1 MRLTF
6 ARTILMRQLLLLLAF
21 LPTALFAQRISG
33 TVYTDRGDLLDFA
46 SITVKN
52 SKKGTSANNKA
63 RYSLT
68 LPPGTYTIIC
78 QHIGYATQEKT
89 ITLGKADEVVDFILA
104 PQKLTMKEVEVKTGA
119 EDPAYAIIREA
130 IKKRPYYNS
139 QVNGFTC
146 DLYTK
151 DMIRLLKLPNKMF
164 GQKIEESDRK
174 DMGLDSTG
182 QGIVYLAESVAKVSA
197 QQPDKFKMEVKSS
210 RVSGSDGFGFTF
222 PTFISLYRN
231 NVIIFTE
238 RLNPRGFVSP
248 IADGAIGF
256 YKFKYLGSFWE
267 NGKEVNSIRVT
278 PRRQYEPLFTGIINI
293 TDGDWRIHSTDL
305 FLTKK
310 AQLEIIDTLHLIQMH
325 APAQADVW
333 RVKNQLIKFNFK
345 QFGINAAGN
354 FLSVFS
360 DFDVNP
366 AFARNY
372 FDRVII
378 AYDTAVNKRPKTY
391 WDSIRPVPLEKE
403 EQKDYQV
410 KDSMMVADR
419 DSANSKVTIDSL
431 RKAQGK
437 IKPWKALWGGIY
449 RTRYAG
455 KKTFNWGINPII
467 PQTEY
472 NTAEG
477 LVLQASG
484 YYSKYF
490 SKSKSTLRIE
500 PHLRYGFSN
509 TRLNAWADI
518 TWRTRDDDDGVLKRY
533 VWRLSGG
540 QNVVQFNSDNPITPL
555 FNTITTLFQGDN
567 FLKNYQ
573 RRFVSLGYSNRY
585 ESGFQFSTSLRYED
599 RLPMNNTTD
608 FVFRKRNQVNL
619 TPNYPFEKINTQ
631 FDRHQALLFGF
642 EMNFRPGQRYIQFP
656 RTKIPIGSKYPLFTL
671 QYTKGING
679 LLGSD
684 VHFDKWRF
692 TISDD
697 KNFKLA
703 GTTKYRVSVGG
714 FLNRNTVFI
723 QDFQHFNGNQTLA
736 ASPYVNSFQLA
747 SYYANST
754 DARFYALAHWEH
766 HFNGLLTNKIPLFR
780 RLNWNLVAG
789 TNAFYVNRNSNYV
802 EVFAGLENIFKIF
815 RVDVVSSFQEGKYAN
830 TGVRIGAGG
839 LIGGAVST
847 SRGSEGGRTMTIRF

>member
-1 MRLTF
+1 MRLLIF
-6 ARTILMRQLLLLLAF
+6 FLLLAPVVSF
-21 LPTALFAQRISG
+21 SQRISG
-33 TVYTDRGDLLDFA
+33 TVYTSQGDLLSFA

-52 SKKGTSANNKA
+52 SPKGTSANNKA
-63 RYSLT
+63 RYSLS
-68 LPPGTYTIIC
+68 LPPGTYTVVC
-78 QHIGYATQEKT
+78 QHIGYATEEKT
-89 ITLGKADEVVDFILA
+89 ITLKQDNEVLDFILA
-104 PQKLTMKEVEVKTGA
+104 PQKLTMKEVEVRTGG

-130 IKKRPYYNS
+130 IKKRPYYNT
-139 QVNGFTC
+139 QVTGFSC

-197 QQPDKFKMEVKSS
+197 QQPNKFKMEVTSS

-231 NVIIFTE
+231 NVIMFTE

-267 NGKEVNSIRVT
+267 NGKEINSIRVT
-278 PRRQYEPLFTGIINI
+278 PRRAFEPLFTGIINI

-305 FLTKK
+305 FLTKRS
-310 AQLEIIDTLHLIQMH
+310 QLEIIDTLHLIQMH
-325 APAQADVW
+325 APASGDVW
-333 RVKNQLIKFNFK
+333 RVKNQLIKFDFK
-345 QFGINAAGN
+345 QFGIRAAGN
-354 FLSVFS
+354 FLSVYS
-360 DFDVNP
+360 DYAINP
-366 AFARNY
+366 NFARNF

-391 WDSIRPVPLEKE
+391 WDSIRPVPLEVE
-403 EQKDYQV
+403 EQRDYRV
-410 KDSMMVADR
+410 KDSIMVAER

-437 IKPWKALWGGIY
+437 IKPLKAFWGGIY
-449 RTRYAG
+449 RTHYAG
-455 KKTFNWGINPII
+455 KRTFSWGINPIL

-484 YYSKYF
+484 YYSRYF
-490 SKSKSTLRIE
+490 AKSKSTLRIE
-500 PHLRYGFSN
+500 PHFRYGTSN
-509 TRLNAWADI
+509 TRFNAWADI
-518 TWRTRDDDDGVLKRY
+518 TWRTRDYDEEGKLRRY
-533 VWRLSGG
+533 SWRLSGG
-540 QNVVQFNSDNPITPL
+540 QNVVQFNPENPISPL
-555 FNTITTLFQGDN
+555 INSISTLFYGDN

-573 RRFVSLGYSNRY
+573 RRFLSLGYANRY
-585 ESGFQFSTSLRYED
+585 ESGLQFSTYLRFED
-599 RLPMNNTTD
+599 RLPMDNTTD
-608 FVFRKRNQVNL
+608 YIFRKKYQSRL
-619 TPNYPFEKINTQ
+619 TPNYPFEVINSQ
-631 FDRHQALLFGF
+631 FARHQALLFGF

-656 RTKIPIGSKYPLFTL
+656 RNKVAIGSKYPLFSL

-679 LLGSD
+679 LFGSD
-684 VHFDKWRF
+684 VQFDKWRF
-692 TISDD
+692 SISDD

-723 QDFQHFNGNQTLA
+723 QDFQHFNGNLTVA

-754 DARFYALAHWEH
+754 NARFYALAHWEH

-789 TNAFYVNRNSNYV
+789 TNAFYVNKNSNYV
-802 EVFAGLENIFKIF
+802 EVFAGLENILKIF
-815 RVDVVSSFQEGKYAN
+815 RVDVVSSFQEGKYAT

-847 SRGSEGGRTMTIRF
+847 NRGSDGSRTMTIRF